1 MVFLEGKTDAKMK
14 SRVEGRDRQ
23 KRKIMA
29 VRRQTKKNLGI
40 LHRIFSKCGGGALC
54 ALIA

>member
-1 MVFLEGKTDAKMK
+1 MQRYKGEGSSKK
-14 SRVEGRDRQ
+14 
-23 KRKIMA
+23 KIIA
-29 VRRQTKKNLGI
+29 VRQTKKNLGI